1 MTTSTEK
8 AVLTDK
14 DTLKEVIDCLSKH
27 ISIKTQGAFNQ
38 TDLFNI
44 LIGAASNS
52 DTIENTAK
60 KLNKSCS
67 GKNIRYHLNK
77 FESFKELE
85 TQINLALISKLPR
98 RIKKRK
104 HKLAININLIP
115 YYGEPNKQEQDY
127 IYPSQAK
134 NETCSF
140 YAYATVYIGVKL
152 RKLR

>member
-14 DTLKEVIDCLSKH
+14 HTLKEVIECLSEH

-60 KLNKSCS
+60 KLKKSGS
-67 GKNIRYHLNK
+67 GKNIRYHLAK
-77 FESFKELE
+77 IKSFPELE
-85 TQINLALISKLPR
+85 TQLNKRINK
-98 RIKKRK
+98 
-104 HKLAININLIP
+104 
-115 YYGEPNKQEQDY
+115 
-127 IYPSQAK
+127 
-134 NETCSF
+134 
-140 YAYATVYIGVKL
+140 
-152 RKLR
+152 